1 MLVRGPGL
9 SDTMSRYLIDRIS
22 STSNIAV
29 LCETEIVQVT
39 GAPDQGLQ
47 SVRWRHRR
55 TRAEEEHTIA
65 HLFVFTGA
73 DPAASWLVGCG
84 VPLDER
90 GFVRTG
96 TSAGVIGPPPLPME
110 TSVAGIFAVGDV
122 RSGSVKR
129 VGAAIGEGAAV
140 VAQLH
145 AFLARRG
152 PVVTREASAA
162 PAQRPPA

>member
-1 MLVRGPGL
+1 MVVRGPSL

-22 STSNIAV
+22 STSNITV
-29 LCETEIVQVT
+29 LCETEIVQLS

-55 TRAEEEHTIA
+55 SRAEEEHAIS

-73 DPAASWLVGCG
+73 DPSASWLEGCG
-84 VPLDER
+84 VPLDEK
-90 GFVRTG
+90 GFIRTG
-96 TSAGVIGPPPLPME
+96 TNAGVIGRPPSPMATRIE
-110 TSVAGIFAVGDV
+110 GIFAVGDV
-122 RSGSVKR
+122 RCGSVKR

-145 AFLARRG
+145 TFLARRQ
-152 PVVTREASAA
+152 S
-162 PAQRPPA
+162 